1 MVMSNLIYRERY
13 GYSIPVCVQL
23 GSFKMYLVSAADHYT
38 TLFNNKA
45 SRSMG
50 TKAGVLLALKNL
62 FGTPT
67 HVIPFYV
74 ADNSGVNA
82 VPLPGSNVRTEH
94 RVTYHQ
100 TRAATKH
107 LSGSGL
113 VQMTERFLKV
123 LERRVHES
131 SIDSEWT
138 DLPDLYRFLQSE
150 VFRAAVEAMCG
161 SYLLPQSPTFVE
173 DFWEFVTYVPWLS
186 TGLPRWIFP
195 KPYQVRDRLHNAIR
209 NWHRLAHKH
218 SDCTKTGADDPEWEP
233 YFGSKLM
240 RARQEYSMGMDF
252 MNADALAAEDLG
264 LIFA

>member
-13 GYSIPVCVQL
+13 GYSIPVYVQL

-67 HVIPFYV
+67 HVIPFYA

-94 RVTYHQ
+94 RVTYRQ

-113 VQMTERFLKV
+113 VQMTKRFLKV
-123 LERRVHES
+123 LQSRVHES

-150 VFRAAVEAMCG
+150 VFSAAVEAMCG
-161 SYLLPQSPTFVE
+161 SYLLRQSQHLSMTSGNLLHMSHGYLPGSPGGYFQSPTKSV
-173 DFWEFVTYVPWLS
+173 
-186 TGLPRWIFP
+186 I
-195 KPYQVRDRLHNAIR
+195 
-209 NWHRLAHKH
+209 
-218 SDCTKTGADDPEWEP
+218 DCTTQSGIGTD
-233 YFGSKLM
+233 
-240 RARQEYSMGMDF
+240 
-252 MNADALAAEDLG
+252 
-264 LIFA
+264 